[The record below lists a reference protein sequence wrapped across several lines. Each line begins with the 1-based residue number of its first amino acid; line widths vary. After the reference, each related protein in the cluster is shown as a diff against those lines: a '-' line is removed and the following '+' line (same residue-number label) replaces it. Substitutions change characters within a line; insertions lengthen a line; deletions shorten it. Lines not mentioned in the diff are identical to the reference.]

1 MFGTSRTVATRR
13 SSRASG
19 SSALFKNLPRPS
31 AHHSACVEMNV
42 ASMAWE
48 LYAIEQTLSP
58 KFDFHTG
65 RGHGLA
71 GVLARRRPD
80 LHRSIP
86 KSQQVQRP
94 ALERLADRR
103 VCTEP

>member
-1 MFGTSRTVATRR
+1 
-13 SSRASG
+13 
-19 SSALFKNLPRPS
+19 
-31 AHHSACVEMNV
+31 MNV

-65 RGHGLA
+65 RGHGFA

-80 LHRSIP
+80 L
-86 KSQQVQRP
+86 QRP
-94 ALERLADRR
+94 VAEGEQVERSPLERLANRR
-103 VCTEP
+103 VCTQARSQLRHETLVPLP